1 MKRVNLRSSRL
12 LVGMIT
18 LAGVLAAMALASPSA
33 SLAAATSPARAG
45 TAAVSAHSVST
56 HSVSKAEQLATIK
69 YWTASRRASA
79 RSIGTI
85 TVSPAAVHRGTA
97 AIPSGKP
104 GEVAGGAPAR
114 STSSRPTA
122 RLIAPTAHP
131 HGMMPATS
139 YPYPYDS
146 FYVPTG
152 DYTDYPYALNGAIF
166 FTNNGVDYDC
176 SGTSVGSASGTS
188 DENEVW
194 TAGHCVSNTSLSSPG
209 VWDSFAEFIPA
220 YNGASSDFDPFGIF
234 VATDYSTATNF
245 LNNGDISVDE
255 GAMQVGTNANGQTLG
270 QAVGWDGFAWNYSST
285 ENFTAFGYPVAS
297 PYNGDYMVEDIAS
310 TASSYTWP
318 GGQGQPL
325 IGIGNPMTGG
335 SSGGAWNIDWTTS
348 ASGYING
355 HNDYKFN
362 AQPLAVYSPYQDSLS
377 NTVRCFGASSC

>member
-1 MKRVNLRSSRL
+1 MKKVNIRSSRL
-12 LVGMIT
+12 FSGMVA
-18 LAGVLAAMALASPSA
+18 LAGVMTVAALSSPST
-33 SLAAATSPARAG
+33 SLAATASPARAG
-45 TAAVSAHSVST
+45 TAAVST
-56 HSVSKAEQLATIK
+56 RSVSKAEQMATLR

-85 TVSPAAVHRGTA
+85 SVSPAEVHRATA
-97 AIPSGKP
+97 VIPSGKP
-104 GEVAGGAPAR
+104 GKVAGGDPAR

-122 RLIAPTAHP
+122 ALAPAAHTHGLIAA
-131 HGMMPATS
+131 S
-139 YPYPYDS
+139 YPYSYDS

-166 FTNNGVDYDC
+166 FVNNGVDYAC
-176 SGTSVGSASGTS
+176 SGTSVGSAQGTS
-188 DENEVW
+188 DEDEVW
-194 TAGHCVSNTSLSSPG
+194 TAGHCVANTSLSSPG

-255 GAMQVGTNANGQTLG
+255 GAMQVGTNAAGQTLG

-318 GGQGQPL
+318 GGEGQPL